1 MNHTFTQTMITRF
14 KPLLVPALAA
24 CLLLAG
30 CVVTSVYPYFTAKDV
45 VIDPALAGTW
55 AETDESGPAKEHWE
69 FARTNGQAY
78 TLVVRQADETNQFK
92 AHLFELKGRRFI
104 DAEPWERP
112 EDFIPPHY
120 LLQVHRLDDKGLEMS
135 IMSQKWLENLLDAK
149 PKAIAHLWIDRDP
162 AAQKQGRVVLT
173 ADTASLQAFVLKH
186 AADTNAFAT
195 VFKMVRR

>member
-1 MNHTFTQTMITRF
+1 MSRTFTQTMITRF

-45 VIDPALAGTW
+45 VVDPALVGTW
-55 AETDESGPAKEHWE
+55 AELDQSDPGNQHWE

-78 TLVVRQADETNQFK
+78 TLLIRQADETNQFK
-92 AHLFELKGRRFI
+92 AHLFELRGRRFM

-120 LLQVHRLDDKGLEMS
+120 LFQVHRLDAKGLEMS
-135 IMSQKWLENLLDAK
+135 IMSQKWLENLLEAK
-149 PKAIAHLWIDRDP
+149 PKAIAHLWIDRD
-162 AAQKQGRVVLT
+162 ADDRKQGRLVLT

-195 VFKMVRR
+195 LFKLVRR